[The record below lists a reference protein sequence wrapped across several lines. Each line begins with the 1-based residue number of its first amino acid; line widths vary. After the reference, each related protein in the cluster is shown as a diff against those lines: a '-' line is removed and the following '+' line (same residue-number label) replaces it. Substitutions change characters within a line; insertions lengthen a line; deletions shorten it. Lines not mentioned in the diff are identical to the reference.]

1 MTVSSVSSII
11 FMVPCFGVVINLNKL
26 PIPYSVYFIPTHT
39 SDDNS
44 VCGKQC
50 CCDPVGTCAV
60 LCWHVRI
67 AYVMHVSM
75 YMNICINYEVLC

>member
-26 PIPYSVYFIPTHT
+26 PIPYSVYFIPTYT
-39 SDDNS
+39 SNDKVYVVNNVVVTLS
-44 VCGKQC
+44 GH
-50 CCDPVGTCAV
+50 CAV

-67 AYVMHVSM
+67 AYVMHMGTYV
-75 YMNICINYEVLC
+75 NICIN